1 MPGAVA
7 SAHPFSTAAGEE
19 VLARGGNAYDATIAV
34 SAALTVVQPHT
45 NGLGADFFAVVHDH
59 GFRSINGSGWAAGA
73 ASPETFRRQGLRSVP
88 RSGPLSALTVP
99 GLVAAWTLLLP
110 RTSRPLRNLLA
121 PAVRWARDGFPASAS
136 LARAVA
142 TTRRRADDDWRA
154 TYAGVRA
161 GVRLR
166 QPALARALAAVGRD
180 GPEAF
185 YHGALARRIA
195 RELRAKGT
203 LLTERDLDDFRAEWT
218 TPLRARYRNVD
229 VYTTP
234 PNSQGATAL
243 LWLRLLEPEAL
254 ASASEPEFLATLVRT
269 MRVAYRYRARYIGD
283 PRYLPFPPELL
294 DPASPLDAGPD
305 DPGPRTLG
313 AGDTTAFSVWDG
325 TVGVSAIQSNYM
337 GFGSGVSL
345 PSTGINLNNRGSY
358 FSLDPEH
365 PNCLAPGKRTFH
377 TLMSV
382 IASAPGR
389 DVLLGSMGG
398 DVQPQVH
405 VQVLTRIFDREATL
419 RAAIA
424 APRFAYPATI
434 YGDAELFAEP
444 GLELPR
450 ARRIRGDRSMFGHA
464 HGIDCGTSPEV
475 GIDPRGDGA
484 RPVAFRAAR
493 PRRTR
498 SGQR

>member
-1 MPGAVA
+1 M
-7 SAHPFSTAAGEE
+7 
-19 VLARGGNAYDATIAV
+19 
-34 SAALTVVQPHT
+34 
-45 NGLGADFFAVVHDH
+45 
-59 GFRSINGSGWAAGA
+59 
-73 ASPETFRRQGLRSVP
+73 
-88 RSGPLSALTVP
+88 
-99 GLVAAWTLLLP
+99 
-110 RTSRPLRNLLA
+110 
-121 PAVRWARDGFPASAS
+121 
-136 LARAVA
+136 
-142 TTRRRADDDWRA
+142 
-154 TYAGVRA
+154 
-161 GVRLR
+161 
-166 QPALARALAAVGRD
+166 
-180 GPEAF
+180 
-185 YHGALARRIA
+185 
-195 RELRAKGT
+195 
-203 LLTERDLDDFRAEWT
+203 
-218 TPLRARYRNVD
+218 D

-254 ASASEPEFLATLVRT
+254 SSASEPEFLATLVRT

-382 IASAPGR
+382 IASAPDR